1 MNISE
6 HLVAISESLQC
17 NFTLRDQPISAEKV
31 FSATGLL
38 PSIMRRA
45 DQLASFCLGA
55 GLGCTFDD
63 APGTMLGTKVT
74 MDDKIS
80 MTLRLMCA
88 TDIII
93 ELIQTAPSREMTPL
107 DDLMYD

>member
-1 MNISE
+1 MEISHQLE
-6 HLVAISESLQC
+6 AVADALQC

-31 FSATGLL
+31 FAHSGLL

-45 DQLASFCLGA
+45 DQLASFCLGD
-55 GLGCTFDD
+55 GLGCTFED
-63 APGTMLGTKVT
+63 APGTMLGSKVV
-74 MDDKIS
+74 MDDKVA
-80 MTLRLMCA
+80 MTLRLLCA

-93 ELIQTAPSREMTPL
+93 ELVQTAPSRDATPL